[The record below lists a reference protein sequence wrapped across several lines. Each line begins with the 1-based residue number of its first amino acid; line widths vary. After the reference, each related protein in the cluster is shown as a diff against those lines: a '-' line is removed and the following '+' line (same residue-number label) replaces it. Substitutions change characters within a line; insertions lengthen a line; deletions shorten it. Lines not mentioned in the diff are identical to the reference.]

1 MIRVMTEQDV
11 DRVYEIACASLS
23 GDAWSKALLVSAVKN
38 EHEYCIVCDIDGEVA
53 GFAILSIAV
62 DTADVEDIAV
72 ERDYR
77 RRKIA
82 EGLLGELITYGMS
95 KGVREFALE
104 VRESNSPAIALYKKN
119 GFVTEA
125 VRKAYYKNPAEDA
138 CIMWKRFV

>member
-38 EHEYCIVCDIDGEVA
+38 EHEYCIVSDIDGEVA

-72 ERDYR
+72 EQDYR

-82 EGLLGELITYGMS
+82 EGLLCELMAYGIS

-104 VRESNSPAIALYKKN
+104 VRESNAPAIALYKKN
-119 GFVTEA
+119 GFATEA